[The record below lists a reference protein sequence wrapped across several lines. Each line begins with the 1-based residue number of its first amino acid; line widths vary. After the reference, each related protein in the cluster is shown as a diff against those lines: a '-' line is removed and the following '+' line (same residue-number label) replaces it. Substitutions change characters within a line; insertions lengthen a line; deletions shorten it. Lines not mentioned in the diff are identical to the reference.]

1 MMDKYRWAGLSDR
14 MCPVKHACRQSHTA
28 TKPQTGT
35 ARISLGPIIQWGYH
49 HKWGHY
55 IKLTALVWRLGNLGL
70 HYIEH
75 LHRCISIGWCCS
87 AKGLV
92 ELVSRVLGL
101 KTWPVSSTALQV
113 YLVYENFRAGEKN
126 QKLWKL
132 CTQSHMDNDLQH
144 ARTLLQS
151 TSDWWSL

>member
-1 MMDKYRWAGLSDR
+1 MW
-14 MCPVKHACRQSHTA
+14 H
-28 TKPQTGT
+28 
-35 ARISLGPIIQWGYH
+35 
-49 HKWGHY
+49 
-55 IKLTALVWRLGNLGL
+55 LGNLGI
-70 HYIEH
+70 HYTEH

-113 YLVYENFRAGEKN
+113 YLVYEIVMNSYLLDTLMSYDNFRAGEKN

-132 CTQSHMDNDLQH
+132 CTQSHMDNDLQYT
-144 ARTLLQS
+144 RTLLNLLLTGVTLS
-151 TSDWWSL
+151 FLSCSGLRSLVSCFNWVAIC